1 MKTDPMVSPRR
12 LTVALATLV
21 AMLAALLTACSSTSK
36 EPPAAAAHHPA
47 AAAHYPAA
55 AAVTADRSG
64 ANGAEAAFHD
74 AMRKLWEQHVAWT
87 RLAIVDFAS
96 GSDGFPAT
104 AARLMQNQVD
114 IGNAIKPYYG
124 AAAGNQLTK
133 LLHEHIAIAV
143 EVMQTAKAGDTAGFK
158 SAKARWYANANSI
171 ADFLATADPK
181 HWPQDMMRQMMKVH
195 LDQTLTEASDEL
207 TGKYAASAAEYDQ
220 IETHILEMADGLSA
234 GIIAA
239 FPNQFH

>member
-1 MKTDPMVSPRR
+1 MTI
-12 LTVALATLV
+12 TLV
-21 AMLAALLTACSSTSK
+21 ALVALLAGLVTACSSSA
-36 EPPAAAAHHPA
+36 EEQPAAAPQHQ
-47 AAAHYPAA
+47 AA

-64 ANGAEAAFHD
+64 ANAAKAAFHD

-87 RLAIVDFAS
+87 RMAIVDFAS
-96 GSDGFPAT
+96 GSDGFSAT

-124 AAAGNQLTK
+124 SAAGNQLTK

-143 EVMQTAKAGDTAGFK
+143 EVMQAAKAGETAAFN
-158 SAKARWYANANSI
+158 SADARWYANANSI
-171 ADFLATADPK
+171 ADFLADADPK

-195 LDQTLTEASDEL
+195 LDQTLAEASDQL
-207 TGKYAASAAEYDQ
+207 TGKYAASASEYDQ
-220 IETHILEMADGLSA
+220 IETHILDMADGLSA

-239 FPNQFH
+239 FPNKFR